1 MTGRILQNGNVIE
14 VRQGD
19 SFTIRMNITKN
30 NSRIDFTNAKINMQV
45 RGFEDGGIKFD
56 LLATTIDTDKGQFA
70 LVLTPTHTS
79 LPVGDYKTDIQMT
92 TNDGSI
98 NTIFPADVN
107 KVGVLRITEQVTR

>member
-30 NSRIDFTNAKINMQV
+30 NSRIDFAGAKINMQV
-45 RGFEDGGIKFD
+45 RGFEDNTLKYD
-56 LLATTIDTDKGQFA
+56 LLANTIDISRGQFA
-70 LVLTPTHTS
+70 LVLTPTHTN
-79 LPVGDYKTDIQMT
+79 LPVGDYKTDIQLT

-107 KVGVLRITEQVTR
+107 KVGILRITEQVTR